1 MYTPGNQS
9 RLRTSMR
16 RQRIKSPTIANT
28 DGMCCSVFVCIVP
41 YSHVLITRRV
51 GVQADE
57 ISEVERL
64 QLEIVKLVT
73 ERRVEVDVLHH
84 RVQGGKMARTFVNR
98 LNSRWKPL
106 ERLVAKYNL
115 EVGKPLFEGR
125 LRQLSLQALKNDG
138 IDSNDGEVWD
148 IERLMC
154 NSDWAVHG
162 FVREGIEA
170 KHRIKRAEEEQAALL
185 LHIHRVCRWAARQAE
200 LLLQILAQR
209 PFDALRVGCTRK
221 WLELL
226 LFSRF
231 CTIQSMLHRRNSF
244 SLDILDHEK
253 LLAIERSVL
262 ATLAAAPV
270 GGADGAHNE
279 DEGQGAGRGEGQGE
293 GQGDGQ
299 GEGDGVDEAGS
310 DREDRDDIVME
321 EIGEAVMRA
330 LVEELRDEAAGEL

>member
-1 MYTPGNQS
+1 
-9 RLRTSMR
+9 
-16 RQRIKSPTIANT
+16 
-28 DGMCCSVFVCIVP
+28 MCCSDFVCIVP
-41 YSHVLITRRV
+41 YSHVLITLRV
-51 GVQADE
+51 RVQADE

-138 IDSNDGEVWD
+138 IDNNDGEIWD

-185 LHIHRVCRWAARQAE
+185 LHIHRVCRWAVRQAE
-200 LLLQILAQR
+200 LLLQLLAQR
-209 PFDALRVGCTRK
+209 PFDASRVGCTRK
-221 WLELL
+221 WLEIL

-231 CTIQSMLHRRNSF
+231 CTIQSMLHRRNAF

-262 ATLAAAPV
+262 ATLAAN
-270 GGADGAHNE
+270 GARDE
-279 DEGQGAGRGEGQGE
+279 EEGQGAGQGEAQGEIRDE
-293 GQGDGQ
+293 GQGDGQDEGQ
-299 GEGDGVDEAGS
+299 GEGDGVDEAGG

-330 LVEELRDEAAGEL
+330 LVEEFRDEAAREL